1 MKEMKPKSR
10 LALFALLTVFSL
22 LLLGAAEVDSQ
33 AKSETHSESKA
44 VIANLVEC
52 NSYLSRKE
60 GGSWRQVLHKNPML
74 MLRLETSR

>member
-33 AKSETHSESKA
+33 APSEADSGNQA
-44 VIANLVEC
+44 VITNLVEC
-52 NSYLSRKE
+52 NSYLSREE
-60 GGSWRQVLHKNPML
+60 GVSWRQVLHKNPML